1 MAGIEF
7 DRQVFSSA
15 AGESAGKAP
24 ANKIFGAILLV
35 LALGLAGLVGYKIFT
50 QTSDSNALAAANA
63 QVEQLQQQLSESQK
77 QLDEI
82 EKHRKAMKVEPP
94 APVVAPSVVAKAPK
108 PRPEYRVVSASV
120 LPAQV
125 KPAVKPEMKNL
136 PGPATLPPALVAET
150 AAMKS
155 ELSANHEAWQA
166 TTDRLADVVG
176 VVGQQQNEISETRD
190 VVNQLLTQNRRQAIS
205 FELQRG
211 SSQMPVGPV
220 SLQLK
225 NIDAKSQRY
234 SVCVYFEDRCTEL
247 KDRSL
252 NEVVVFVLNKNNG
265 PLELVA
271 TKILRDQLVGYLQV
285 PVEAPQAAH

>member
-7 DRQVFSSA
+7 DRQVF
-15 AGESAGKAP
+15 AP
-24 ANKIFGAILLV
+24 ATPESDRAPTPKILGAVLLV
-35 LALGLAGLVGYKIFT
+35 VALGLAGVVGYKVFT
-50 QTSDSNALAAANA
+50 QTSESNALAAANT
-63 QVEQLQQQLSESQK
+63 QVEQLQQQLAESQK
-77 QLDEI
+77 RLDDL
-82 EKHRKAMKVEPP
+82 EKHRKAVKVEPP
-94 APVVAPSVVAKAPK
+94 APVVAQPVAVKAPA
-108 PRPEYRVVSASV
+108 PRPAYRVVAASV
-120 LPAQV
+120 MPAQT
-125 KPAVKPEMKNL
+125 KPPVIKA
-136 PGPATLPPALVAET
+136 PATVPPTVSAVNPET

-190 VVNQLLTQNRRQAIS
+190 AVNQLLSQNRRQAIS

-211 SSQMPVGPV
+211 NSQMPVGPV

-225 NIDAKSQRY
+225 NVDAKGQRY
-234 SVCVYFEDRCTEL
+234 SVCVYFESRCTEL

-252 NEVVVFVLNKNNG
+252 NEVVVFVVNNRSNG

-285 PVEAPQAAH
+285 PVENSQAH

>member
-7 DRQVFSSA
+7 DRQVFSSV
-15 AGESAGKAP
+15 AGESAGKPAAP
-24 ANKIFGAILLV
+24 KIFGAILLA

-63 QVEQLQQQLSESQK
+63 QVEQLQQQLADSQK

-82 EKHRKAMKVEPP
+82 EKHRKAVKVEPP
-94 APVVAPSVVAKAPK
+94 APVVAQPVVAKAPK

-120 LPAQV
+120 LPAQS
-125 KPAVKPEMKNL
+125 KPAMKPVSS
-136 PGPATLPPALVAET
+136 GATMPPAVNPET
-150 AAMKS
+150 AALKS

-211 SSQMPVGPV
+211 NSQMPVGPV

-225 NIDAKSQRY
+225 NVDAKGQRY

-285 PVEAPQAAH
+285 PVEPQQAAH